1 MIEKICHICFSDDI
15 FYEENE
21 PLICDRCEE
30 YYCYDCSYTYSIH
43 YQHEGMRCYQCADQ
57 RRRKPI
63 NKRDFKINY
72 ILKK

>member
-1 MIEKICHICFSDDI
+1 MEKICHICLSDDI

-30 YYCYDCSYTYSIH
+30 YYCYECSYTYSIH
-43 YQHEGMRCYQCADQ
+43 YQHEGMRCYQCAYQ
-57 RRRKPI
+57 NRRKPL
-63 NKRDFKINY
+63 NKRDFKIDY